1 MALPVLPDT
10 ELFSHPE
17 AHQSCHNLSPL
28 LKKASQHPSS
38 LPPRW
43 LPARCLSRHVRGT
56 AQGCWHAV
64 GQDEAPG
71 RPLAPGMLVP
81 PPAGPV
87 PRDQHPTHACW
98 DPTTPWGNAPV
109 VKVSLSPVPPPPP
122 PSRVTQQG
130 DERDING
137 LPSAHQ
143 PHRAAQPAA
152 GTRQPAAHRWHS
164 GDSSKCHPPGGVL
177 GQDKS
182 LPGCASPNPRP
193 PPATDPGLGARPRS
207 RGGGVSQPR
216 SLAQRVLL
224 ARPRPETPPP
234 PHPTLLHPN
243 TGLGAPQ
250 TPKSCPGSPGTPTR
264 PGRRGAGVASIR
276 HQRIHR
282 RLGWV
287 LTPPPAPQE
296 KKLPGFPPIT
306 SPCTPPCS
314 MPTPSTSSLP
324 AWGGRGTPHPGPWG
338 YPPPALPAAP
348 HPAGTHPAR
357 CSSPW
362 GRSELGA
369 EQGEPPA
376 PPPAPSFS
384 CIN

>member
-122 PSRVTQQG
+122 PSRVTSSKGTSGTLMDSQAPTSPT
-130 DERDING
+130 E
-137 LPSAHQ
+137 LPSQLRAPANPQ
-143 PHRAAQPAA
+143 PTG
-152 GTRQPAAHRWHS
+152 GTRVTAPSAT
-164 GDSSKCHPPGGVL
+164 PPGGCWGRTSPCQAVPAPIPVL
-177 GQDKS
+177 PPPQTPVWVHGPA
-182 LPGCASPNPRP
+182 PGAGGCPSPAPLRSGCCWHVPVLRP
-193 PPATDPGLGARPRS
+193 PPP
-207 RGGGVSQPR
+207 
-216 SLAQRVLL
+216 
-224 ARPRPETPPP
+224 
-234 PHPTLLHPN
+234 
-243 TGLGAPQ
+243 
-250 TPKSCPGSPGTPTR
+250 
-264 PGRRGAGVASIR
+264 AS
-276 HQRIHR
+276 H
-282 RLGWV
+282 
-287 LTPPPAPQE
+287 PAPSQHRAGGPTDTE
-296 KKLPGFPPIT
+296 ILPGVPRDT
-306 SPCTPPCS
+306 
-314 MPTPSTSSLP
+314 
-324 AWGGRGTPHPGPWG
+324 
-338 YPPPALPAAP
+338 
-348 HPAGTHPAR
+348 HPAGTAGCRRGFDQTSENPQKIGVGFNTPPRPPRKEAPRFPPHHLTLHPPLQHAHPQHLLAASLGGSGHPPSR
-357 CSSPW
+357 TLGIPPPGAASGPTSRRDASCSVQQPV
-362 GRSELGA
+362 GEKRAGCRTGGA
-369 EQGEPPA
+369 PSPPA
-376 PPPAPSFS
+376 CALVLLY
-384 CIN
+384 

>member
-122 PSRVTQQG
+122 PSRVTSSKGTSGTLMDSQAPTSPT
-130 DERDING
+130 E
-137 LPSAHQ
+137 LPSQLRAPANPQ
-143 PHRAAQPAA
+143 PTGGTRVTAPSATPRGGAGAGQVPARLCQPQSPSSPRHRPRFGCTAPLPGRGGVPAPLPCAA
-152 GTRQPAAHRWHS
+152 GAV
-164 GDSSKCHPPGGVL
+164 G
-177 GQDKS
+177 
-182 LPGCASPNPRP
+182 
-193 PPATDPGLGARPRS
+193 
-207 RGGGVSQPR
+207 
-216 SLAQRVLL
+216 
-224 ARPRPETPPP
+224 
-234 PHPTLLHPN
+234 
-243 TGLGAPQ
+243 
-250 TPKSCPGSPGTPTR
+250 
-264 PGRRGAGVASIR
+264 
-276 HQRIHR
+276 
-282 RLGWV
+282 
-287 LTPPPAPQE
+287 
-296 KKLPGFPPIT
+296 T
-306 SPCTPPCS
+306 SPS
-314 MPTPSTSSLP
+314 
-324 AWGGRGTPHPGPWG
+324 
-338 YPPPALPAAP
+338 
-348 HPAGTHPAR
+348 
-357 CSSPW
+357 
-362 GRSELGA
+362 
-369 EQGEPPA
+369 
-376 PPPAPSFS
+376 
-384 CIN
+384 